1 MAISYSGGIYTLST
15 SGSYTPTDL
24 YNYNSSGIT
33 RLNGS
38 RIVYDFGSSQIR
50 IGSGCTFTVDTDDDY
65 GEIMFSDPGWDDST
79 YKHHIWV
86 QSGGTLNLGNTYSQ
100 DILMV
105 AKEAA
110 ALSYKDENREWRV
123 DGTLNWYGGI
133 VVGGNLQTYS
143 GASGF
148 IDGYAT
154 FYKLPGVEGGSIRA
168 SEEDFGYN
176 RCRFFGGAIVPFVKT
191 TNPFKGFTF
200 INTATQPA
208 VGLDN
213 NGVSGAE
220 FMECEDWDVSDSSN
234 VRGFGFWDQRWAR
247 YINQASGTD
256 FSVAGNLA
264 DNNNNRGLLE
274 VRQSIEFSAT
284 AGSGAKFYT
293 VDTNNGNRL
302 AANQIVDNPSYL
314 SNRTYTLIESGGT
327 ASYTTDGGV
336 LTGVYWRTTGG
347 LQNINNQFDSRGL
360 YNDKT
365 DVFTWMKLQAGFQP
379 ATLDVVMKGTGVLK
393 SSIGQLL
400 DLGATET
407 DYATLSALTGIAGNY
422 SGGTLT
428 VTISENHDW
437 NTIYDWIVSK
447 WQLDNVSA
455 VWANGKQSF
464 VSTSNK
470 ISYTGH
476 NLAVLVEAGATV
488 DATGKS
494 ITADAGY
501 VINGT
506 FNGVISDLTTFRVP
520 ITISPIK
527 AGARLVLR
535 KPNLTYAYDEVLT
548 EDNPVIYYE
557 STVSEVLDVGYF
569 EAGKEYYNASINVTG
584 ESPVSLS
591 INLEDDLGL
600 TVSDPLVVSA
610 YPISVVNSSG
620 IYVATYSGDGD
631 EYNLYDYLQYYMRE
645 NPDEFFANGR
655 QLCTS
660 DGSKITFNHLRV
672 LMGAGNSELIEW
684 DSDIT
689 FDATC
694 NGRVINFHSSGNS
707 HFKFGSKALI
717 NGQFVYNRPTLTFLN
732 RVASKFVLNDQCIYH
747 GYGTLELVGGTIETY
762 TDIYNYYNE
771 DFFVDSGTIKN
782 LEADY
787 PRDIYFLGDDTGLIK
802 DLTLDSVQGE
812 EFIVEVFIRIP
823 EIDGIEFLNA
833 SIMHRTDQ
841 TLGFEWKNVYS
852 EYNVNYSDFSYSANG
867 GNYRNPAELV
877 EISNEYSCTRCLP
890 AIQSADKANQNK
902 GLFVGNR
909 YANFT
914 LINPSG
920 DGIDDG
926 WMYIYDYNN
935 GHRTNA
941 QGWDFTAD
949 EPVMVRTQADGTTG
963 VTKVRTWVYHRY
975 LDEVGQGT
983 FDTGSNRL
991 DRRTKYDIEGD
1002 RLQPL
1007 VREVVVGGYGYV
1019 TTPPKEFDFLGRYT
1033 LLADIPAGINAGVT
1047 EQDKSVV
1054 ATYTGYT
1061 YQFNGAVLELEITE
1075 DASINKV
1082 YDIVAFIED
1091 QNYQHHVEENNGVH
1105 HMYTTNKVDYTYN
1118 NFVLTVNGCKVQGNG
1133 TQVLPVKP
1141 TVLNGGFYRDAE
1153 DVRFDVAGQLHLA
1166 RYFNAHL
1173 VTTEDSSN
1181 IEGVALG
1188 YGDKT
1193 TQTQLMF
1200 DLNLNRTGIETD
1212 VNGRAEGYLVYND
1225 GTAYDD
1231 LKMVFTEYNRQGV
1244 IVPRNASGLPIGS
1257 TTLPEVTRLAIDPEV
1272 TLTKSAA
1279 LALTDIDI
1287 THFPDIRVNFGQH
1300 TNSEVYDYVKAKQ
1313 SAIDDIEPGISG
1325 CMSVCLFGQLWK
1337 KTGDVYTGL
1346 ANGFYAEIETGG
1358 TIQTGTYIMPVSETF
1373 DCNIGTATFEF
1384 TEVGTYDYRN
1394 NVITGVLTLTNTSG
1408 GNVLVKLKPGVVY
1421 LPDPLPSNITVENK
1435 INITISKTVPAG
1447 ALVRLGNKTK
1457 GTRIHYQQVAG
1468 TNYTFSTDVGEGLDI
1483 EIGDILEIWVAGQS
1497 GTDYTV
1503 HAQEEQQITGTNIN
1517 FTGEVPIWTAASALK
1532 IDGSTVI
1539 DYVLDFDHFQIDI
1552 DDDDLNF
1559 YPAEAIAYVSHMV
1572 ANDIQ
1577 SMETYFRA
1585 YSDITEG
1592 LWYFPIIKFD
1602 NLDYRTVKARGSVLI
1617 VDDTGEPPTVNP
1629 TTGGGGITMTAPF
1642 DVKSILENIE
1652 FKVDTVKING
1662 ARVIG
1667 DGSEADKWRSEN
1679 V

>member
-1 MAISYSGGIYTLST
+1 MAISYSNGTITIAGETATPEDLWDAGQAGGWGVVSRQGLSARYQYYIAAQISLGIGGNFVCEELDVIINGASKSPIVSTSSDSGMRFGAIDANGDTYNGCSVTFVCTSTANLIEFPVGAANLSSACDFEVYASTVDGYFASPNGLFGRFYRGDDQIVKIRDSTFQNMKFGMRLRGTASLMKDVEFSNISGIFSPFTTYGELGGGI
-15 SGSYTPTDL
+15 SGIFVRKSYQGAYFQSDFGDATVRNFAARNNTRTMNFRNVAGSSGNYYSIDGNIETPLDIFWQFNNSVSKFFVQFSFNKTYKNASDSSPLEGARVYIEDADGTQVTNATTDASGVLAEQVLTKETYRYLDGNTPTALTPHVVKMRKYGYLFTEVSISVDAKIEGVDFVGDNPFIVANEATAAG
-24 YNYNSSGIT
+24 YSSKFTIDWVNRIIT
-33 RLNGS
+33 V
-38 RIVYDFGSSQIR
+38 IDDTTPQEMYDYTQ
-50 IGSGCTFTVDTDDDY
+50 Y
-65 GEIMFSDPGWDDST
+65 
-79 YKHHIWV
+79 
-86 QSGGTLNLGNTYSQ
+86 
-100 DILMV
+100 
-105 AKEAA
+105 AA
-110 ALSYKDENREWRV
+110 ALSANIGYDE
-123 DGTLNWYGGI
+123 
-133 VVGGNLQTYS
+133 
-143 GASGF
+143 
-148 IDGYAT
+148 
-154 FYKLPGVEGGSIRA
+154 
-168 SEEDFGYN
+168 
-176 RCRFFGGAIVPFVKT
+176 
-191 TNPFKGFTF
+191 
-200 INTATQPA
+200 
-208 VGLDN
+208 
-213 NGVSGAE
+213 
-220 FMECEDWDVSDSSN
+220 
-234 VRGFGFWDQRWAR
+234 
-247 YINQASGTD
+247 
-256 FSVAGNLA
+256 
-264 DNNNNRGLLE
+264 
-274 VRQSIEFSAT
+274 
-284 AGSGAKFYT
+284 
-293 VDTNNGNRL
+293 
-302 AANQIVDNPSYL
+302 
-314 SNRTYTLIESGGT
+314 LIT
-327 ASYTTDGGV
+327 TTD
-336 LTGVYWRTTGG
+336 
-347 LQNINNQFDSRGL
+347 N
-360 YNDKT
+360 
-365 DVFTWMKLQAGFQP
+365 
-379 ATLDVVMKGTGVLK
+379 
-393 SSIGQLL
+393 
-400 DLGATET
+400 
-407 DYATLSALTGIAGNY
+407 
-422 SGGTLT
+422 
-428 VTISENHDW
+428 
-437 NTIYDWIVSK
+437 
-447 WQLDNVSA
+447 
-455 VWANGKQSF
+455 
-464 VSTSNK
+464 

-476 NLAVLVEAGATV
+476 NLAIVTEVGATV

-672 LMGAGNSELIEW
+672 FIGAGNSELIEW

-694 NGRVINFHSSGNS
+694 KGRVINFHSSGNS

-732 RVASKFVLNDQCIYH
+732 RVAAKFVLNDQCIYH
-747 GYGTLELVGGTIETY
+747 NYGTLELVGGTIETY
-762 TDIYNYYNE
+762 TDIYNYYGE
-771 DFFVDSGTIKN
+771 DFLVDSGTIKN
-782 LEADY
+782 LEVDY
-787 PRDIYFLGDDTGLIK
+787 PRDIYMLGDNTGLIQ

-841 TLGFEWKNVYS
+841 ALGFEWKNVYS
-852 EYNVNYSDFSYSANG
+852 EYNVNPSDFSLQANG

-890 AIQSADKANQNK
+890 AIQSADKANANK
-902 GLFVGNR
+902 GLFIGNR

-991 DRRTKYDIEGD
+991 DSRTKYDIEGD

-1033 LLADIPAGINAGVT
+1033 LLADIPAGINAGIT

-1153 DVRFDVAGQLHLA
+1153 DVRFYVAGQLHLA
-1166 RYFNAHL
+1166 RYFNVL
-1173 VTTEDSSN
+1173 VVKTEDSTP
-1181 IEGVALG
+1181 IEEAGIG
-1188 YGDKT
+1188 YGDET

-1200 DLNLNRTGIETD
+1200 DLNLNKTGIETD
-1212 VNGRAEGYLVYND
+1212 ANGRAEGYLVYND
-1225 GTAYDD
+1225 GTAYDN
-1231 LKMVFTEYNRQGV
+1231 LKMVFTEYNRQHV
-1244 IVPRNASGLPIGS
+1244 IVPRNASGLSIGS
-1257 TTLPEVTRLAIDPEV
+1257 STLPEVTRLALDGEV
-1272 TLTKSAA
+1272 TLTKSEA
-1279 LALTDIDI
+1279 LALTDIEI
-1287 THFPDIRVNFGQH
+1287 THFPEIQVNFGQH

-1313 SAIDDIEPGISG
+1313 STIDEIEPGISG

-1373 DCNIGTATFEF
+1373 DCNIGTATFQF
-1384 TEVGTYDYRN
+1384 TEVGTYDYRG

-1421 LPDPLPSNITVENK
+1421 LPDPLPPNINVDASIIANITAPDFADGTRALLYNVTQDIELD
-1435 INITISKTVPAG
+1435 NIVVSGGNGYEFTGTIGVGESLEMGDIVKLRAT
-1447 ALVRLGNKTK
+1447 RLGYLEYESNNIVS
-1457 GTRIHYQQVAG
+1457 GG
-1468 TNYTFSTDVGEGLDI
+1468 SMTFF
-1483 EIGDILEIWVAGQS
+1483 GQPVIDTIY
-1497 GTDYTV
+1497 TDY
-1503 HAQEEQQITGTNIN
+1503 G
-1517 FTGEVPIWTAASALK
+1517 
-1532 IDGSTVI
+1532 IDGSTITKFAADYI
-1539 DYVLDFDHFQIDI
+1539 DNQIDLI
-1552 DDDDLNF
+1552 IGFNF
-1559 YPAEAIAYVSHMV
+1559 SAKELYAWWNYNLTTADGIRYFFKGVVGQDA
-1572 ANDIQ
+1572 ANI
-1577 SMETYFRA
+1577 M
-1585 YSDITEG
+1585 
-1592 LWYFPIIKFD
+1592 FD
-1602 NLDYRTVKARGSVLI
+1602 TDI
-1617 VDDTGEPPTVNP
+1617 VDLMLDNDTSDNVYQTDNIRIYRKDEIYPVNIP
-1629 TTGGGGITMTAPF
+1629 STGGGGI
-1642 DVKSILENIE
+1642 DVVWRNRVYVAEGGSGSCPTKEEIREEMDNNSEKLN
-1652 FKVDTVKING
+1652 DTLKKGQFI
-1662 ARVIG
+1662 AL
-1667 DGSEADKWRSEN
+1667 K
-1679 V
+1679 

>member
-1 MAISYSGGIYTLST
+1 MRFGAIDANGDTYNGCSVTFVCTSTASLIEFPVGAANLSDACDFEVYASTVDGYFAGPNGLFGRFYRGDDQINKTYKNASDSSPLEGARVYIEDADGTQVTNATTDASGVLAEQVLTKETYRYLDGN
-15 SGSYTPTDL
+15 TPTALTPHVVKMRKYGYLFTEVSISVDAKIEGVDFVGDNPFIVANEATAAG
-24 YNYNSSGIT
+24 YSSKFTIDWVNRIIT
-33 RLNGS
+33 V
-38 RIVYDFGSSQIR
+38 IDDTTPQEMYDYTQ
-50 IGSGCTFTVDTDDDY
+50 Y
-65 GEIMFSDPGWDDST
+65 
-79 YKHHIWV
+79 
-86 QSGGTLNLGNTYSQ
+86 
-100 DILMV
+100 
-105 AKEAA
+105 AA
-110 ALSYKDENREWRV
+110 ALSANIGYDE
-123 DGTLNWYGGI
+123 
-133 VVGGNLQTYS
+133 
-143 GASGF
+143 
-148 IDGYAT
+148 
-154 FYKLPGVEGGSIRA
+154 
-168 SEEDFGYN
+168 
-176 RCRFFGGAIVPFVKT
+176 
-191 TNPFKGFTF
+191 
-200 INTATQPA
+200 
-208 VGLDN
+208 
-213 NGVSGAE
+213 
-220 FMECEDWDVSDSSN
+220 
-234 VRGFGFWDQRWAR
+234 
-247 YINQASGTD
+247 
-256 FSVAGNLA
+256 
-264 DNNNNRGLLE
+264 
-274 VRQSIEFSAT
+274 
-284 AGSGAKFYT
+284 
-293 VDTNNGNRL
+293 
-302 AANQIVDNPSYL
+302 
-314 SNRTYTLIESGGT
+314 LIT
-327 ASYTTDGGV
+327 TTD
-336 LTGVYWRTTGG
+336 
-347 LQNINNQFDSRGL
+347 N
-360 YNDKT
+360 
-365 DVFTWMKLQAGFQP
+365 
-379 ATLDVVMKGTGVLK
+379 
-393 SSIGQLL
+393 
-400 DLGATET
+400 
-407 DYATLSALTGIAGNY
+407 
-422 SGGTLT
+422 
-428 VTISENHDW
+428 
-437 NTIYDWIVSK
+437 
-447 WQLDNVSA
+447 
-455 VWANGKQSF
+455 
-464 VSTSNK
+464 
-470 ISYTGH
+470 ISYTGR
-476 NLAVLVEAGATV
+476 NLAIVVEAGATV

-694 NGRVINFHSSGNS
+694 KGRVINFHSSGNS
-707 HFKFGSKALI
+707 HFKFGSKSLI

-732 RVASKFVLNDQCIYH
+732 RVAAKFVLNDQCIYH
-747 GYGTLELVGGTIETY
+747 GYGTLELVGGTILTY
-762 TDIYNYYNE
+762 TDIYNYYGE
-771 DFFVDSGTIKN
+771 DFLVDSGTIKN
-782 LEADY
+782 LEVDY
-787 PRDIYFLGDDTGLIK
+787 PRDIYMLGNTTGLIK
-802 DLTLDSVQGE
+802 GLTLDSVQGE
-812 EFIVEVFIRIP
+812 EFIVEVFIRLP

-890 AIQSADKANQNK
+890 AIQSAGKADHNK

-1033 LLADIPAGINAGVT
+1033 LLADIPAGINAGIT

-1153 DVRFDVAGQLHLA
+1153 DVRFYVAGQLHLA
-1166 RYFNAHL
+1166 RYFNVL
-1173 VTTEDSSN
+1173 VVKTEDSTP
-1181 IEGVALG
+1181 IEEAGIG
-1188 YGDKT
+1188 YGDET

-1200 DLNLNRTGIETD
+1200 DLNLNKTGIETD
-1212 VNGRAEGYLVYND
+1212 ANGRAEGYLVYND
-1225 GTAYDD
+1225 GTAYDN
-1231 LKMVFTEYNRQGV
+1231 LKMVFTEYNRQHV
-1244 IVPRNASGLPIGS
+1244 IVPRNASGLSIGS
-1257 TTLPEVTRLAIDPEV
+1257 STLPEVTRLALDGEV
-1272 TLTKSAA
+1272 TLTKSEA

-1287 THFPDIRVNFGQH
+1287 THFPEIRVNFGQH

-1313 SAIDDIEPGISG
+1313 STIDEIEPGISG

-1373 DCNIGTATFEF
+1373 DCNIGTATFQF
-1384 TEVGTYDYRN
+1384 TEVGTYDYRG

-1408 GNVLVKLKPGVVY
+1408 GNVLVKLKPEVVY
-1421 LPDPLPSNITVENK
+1421 LPDPLPPDINVDASIIANIT
-1435 INITISKTVPAG
+1435 
-1447 ALVRLGNKTK
+1447 ALILPMAQG
-1457 GTRIHYQQVAG
+1457 HY
-1468 TNYTFSTDVGEGLDI
+1468 ST
-1483 EIGDILEIWVAGQS
+1483 
-1497 GTDYTV
+1497 
-1503 HAQEEQQITGTNIN
+1503 
-1517 FTGEVPIWTAASALK
+1517 
-1532 IDGSTVI
+1532 
-1539 DYVLDFDHFQIDI
+1539 
-1552 DDDDLNF
+1552 
-1559 YPAEAIAYVSHMV
+1559 M
-1572 ANDIQ
+1572 
-1577 SMETYFRA
+1577 
-1585 YSDITEG
+1585 
-1592 LWYFPIIKFD
+1592 
-1602 NLDYRTVKARGSVLI
+1602 
-1617 VDDTGEPPTVNP
+1617 
-1629 TTGGGGITMTAPF
+1629 
-1642 DVKSILENIE
+1642 
-1652 FKVDTVKING
+1652 
-1662 ARVIG
+1662 
-1667 DGSEADKWRSEN
+1667 
-1679 V
+1679 